1 MNLAPWLDAPW
12 RRLSAALDAN
22 RLHHALLITGADGL
36 GKRTLANALI
46 NAALCESRSGDGQ
59 ACGDCRS
66 CHLLAAGT
74 HPDFMFVTFELRDDG
89 KPRSELTVEQT
100 RRLAQRL
107 ALASQFGG
115 LQLALI
121 DPADAMNAN
130 AANALLKT
138 LEEPNASTRIV
149 LVSERPSRLP
159 ATIRSRC
166 QRVELGVPSRES
178 AQTWLEQ
185 QHVNAALAARA
196 LDASLGNP
204 GLALTW
210 ASDDV
215 VGLRADCARDLD
227 DLAAGRIGPSAL
239 AQTWAGDRVH
249 ERLWFSGVLA
259 RDEAR
264 RVAGGQYISPN
275 LTGGMQMSKL
285 STWFDQANRIRSLL
299 DTPLRTELLLVDLL
313 RSWPLSTRG
322 GKRDRQR
329 PVNRT

>member
-1 MNLAPWLDAPW
+1 MNPAPWLDAPW
-12 RRLSAALDAN
+12 RRLSAALDAD
-22 RLHHALLITGADGL
+22 RLPHALLITGADGL

-46 NAALCESRSGDGQ
+46 NAALCESRSADGR
-59 ACGDCRS
+59 ACGRCRS
-66 CHLLAAGT
+66 CKLLAAGT
-74 HPDFMFVTFELRDDG
+74 HPDRMLVTFELRDDG
-89 KPRSELTVEQT
+89 KPRVELTVEQI

-138 LEEPNASTRIV
+138 LEEPNPGTRIV

-166 QRVELGVPSRES
+166 QREELGVPARES
-178 AQTWLEQ
+178 AQSWLER
-185 QHVNAALAARA
+185 QHVDATLATRA

-204 GLALTW
+204 GLALAW
-210 ASDDV
+210 ARDGI

-227 DLAAGRIGPSAL
+227 DLAAGRVNPSAL
-239 AQTWAGDRVH
+239 AETWAGDRVH

-259 RDEAR
+259 RDAAR
-264 RVAGGQYISPN
+264 RVASGQGALPN
-275 LTGGMQMSKL
+275 LTAGMQMSKL
-285 STWFDQANRIRSLL
+285 SIWFDQANRIRSLL
-299 DTPLRTELLLVDLL
+299 DTPLRTELLLFDLL

-322 GKRDRQR
+322 GERDRQW
-329 PVNRT
+329 PANRA